1 MLILDKNIVIYLHT
15 VIKENDG
22 GAVVQYYLASILDN
36 LGLNVKICNVYD
48 NNAKNNF
55 YNNFITTA
63 EINNMN
69 MENIIVIYC
78 EGIVGNPLN
87 AKYVVR
93 WMLSKLGQNVPY
105 KTYLSWGNNELIYFF
120 NSEIDIIN
128 QLLDVK
134 YLTVMYVNP
143 KMQNLNQTRNGGCF
157 TFRKK
162 VGNHIK
168 MLHSTNDFE
177 IKHHLLQDDYVNI
190 FNTYEYFISYDPITF
205 LSIIAALCGCISII
219 CPIYGVSKKDYFKMT
234 YLYEYMRHKNLDSFY
249 GIAYGNSSEELEYA
263 KNTKHLLKEQ
273 ITDMTNWMI
282 ENYINSFI
290 NDLSNWDSNKN
301 TVFNY
306 IISAHKNIDCT
317 FYREYYRDLHHMNDL
332 ELIIHYNEFG
342 RNEGRVVS
350 QQQLN
355 EAIKSTERED
365 FDPIFYGSYYSE
377 LNHLHVLGLV
387 HHYNEYGRNE
397 GRIVSQQQL

>member
-1 MLILDKNIVIYLHT
+1 
-15 VIKENDG
+15 
-22 GAVVQYYLASILDN
+22 
-36 LGLNVKICNVYD
+36 
-48 NNAKNNF
+48 
-55 YNNFITTA
+55 
-63 EINNMN
+63 
-69 MENIIVIYC
+69 
-78 EGIVGNPLN
+78 
-87 AKYVVR
+87 
-93 WMLSKLGQNVPY
+93 
-105 KTYLSWGNNELIYFF
+105 
-120 NSEIDIIN
+120 
-128 QLLDVK
+128 
-134 YLTVMYVNP
+134 
-143 KMQNLNQTRNGGCF
+143 
-157 TFRKK
+157 
-162 VGNHIK
+162 
-168 MLHSTNDFE
+168 
-177 IKHHLLQDDYVNI
+177 
-190 FNTYEYFISYDPITF
+190 
-205 LSIIAALCGCISII
+205 
-219 CPIYGVSKKDYFKMT
+219 
-234 YLYEYMRHKNLDSFY
+234 MRHKNLDSFY